1 MNSQSAETAA
11 TERRQRQNGKST
23 EERIRNGYVRMETRH
38 QSSSRWSI
46 WFMDVEERN
55 VIRKVEVETK
65 WAVILKPDIYLYIPV
80 YRIGNFLF
88 RYQKK
93 CDEMEVRSTQMRM
106 TYNQMIADRDEIIHY
121 LEGLK
126 RQKSTSTLLSILGVV
141 LRTYTSIFFA
151 ISISY
156 FPF

>member
-1 MNSQSAETAA
+1 
-11 TERRQRQNGKST
+11 
-23 EERIRNGYVRMETRH
+23 
-38 QSSSRWSI
+38 
-46 WFMDVEERN
+46 
-55 VIRKVEVETK
+55 
-65 WAVILKPDIYLYIPV
+65 
-80 YRIGNFLF
+80 
-88 RYQKK
+88 
-93 CDEMEVRSTQMRM
+93 MEVRSTQMRM
-106 TYNQMIADRDEIIHY
+106 TYDQMIADRDEIIHY